1 MKSQGMNSDVKGV
14 HFESKKK
21 FLKSQDQMNLQELE
35 DKRNWLMKCLERGRI
50 V

>member
-1 MKSQGMNSDVKGV
+1 MSNFSDLVCTFV
-14 HFESKKK
+14 SKKK